1 MILLMWMATA
11 CSIGLAG
18 GGVFSAIKRR
28 WPIFWVL
35 VVLAMGTG
43 AVAGYLWIRYLGAMA
58 GWGEIGDALD

>member
-1 MILLMWMATA
+1 MLVLMWVATG

-18 GGVFSAIKRR
+18 GGVFSALKRK

-35 VVLAMGTG
+35 VVLALVTG
-43 AVAGYLWIRYLGAMA
+43 AVAGFLWIEYLDAMA